1 VNGACGEGMNRPIGL
16 GVHATAKAAGE
27 FAENPPKL
35 DVTDALGSVGAVT
48 SVEALGSTGA
58 GESVGSQVPVMPA
71 DPTGPATSV
80 GRLMSWWFP
89 FYDTV
94 TAQSP
99 PTLVVSRGHELL
111 SLAPSLALA
120 NYDLDFRSDEQLA
133 RAIYFRGL
141 KRRHGIANLGNTCF
155 VNALLQV
162 ILRIEPLMQML
173 RVHVTRCRTSGDSCA
188 WCCAFHQASALR
200 GESSSS
206 SSSLALLARRGFFGD
221 AFRAPLR
228 ARSGLTS
235 QYTLDRN
242 FKPSNL
248 NMRAAPQCDAS
259 DFFHQLVGVLE
270 QGENRAL
277 QTADADFERLFGART
292 VLKEVVFGGLVR
304 TRIRCLGCGY
314 VSDGIEACVSVN
326 LPLSRLDMGCSL
338 SLRELWARSFME
350 EPGVV

>member
-1 VNGACGEGMNRPIGL
+1 
-16 GVHATAKAAGE
+16 VHAAAKAAGE
-27 FAENPPKL
+27 FAENAPTL
-35 DVTDALGSVGAVT
+35 DLTDALGSVGAAT
-48 SVEALGSTGA
+48 SVRSLGSTGA
-58 GESVGSQVPVMPA
+58 GESVGSQVPEVPT
-71 DPTGPATSV
+71 DPTGPAISV
-80 GRLMSWWFP
+80 ASLMSWWFP

-111 SLAPSLALA
+111 RPAPSLGLA
-120 NYDLDFRSDEQLA
+120 NYDLDFRSDERLA

-141 KRRHGIANLGNTCF
+141 KSRHGIANLGNTCF

-200 GESSSS
+200 GEASALRVC
-206 SSSLALLARRGFFGD
+206 SLALLARRGFFGD
-221 AFRAPLR
+221 AFRAPIR

-235 QYTLDRN
+235 KSTLDRN
-242 FKPSNL
+242 FESSNL

-259 DFFHQLVGVLE
+259 EFFHQLVGVLE

-326 LPLSRLDMGCSL
+326 LPLRRLDMGCSL

-350 EPGVV
+350 EPGAV